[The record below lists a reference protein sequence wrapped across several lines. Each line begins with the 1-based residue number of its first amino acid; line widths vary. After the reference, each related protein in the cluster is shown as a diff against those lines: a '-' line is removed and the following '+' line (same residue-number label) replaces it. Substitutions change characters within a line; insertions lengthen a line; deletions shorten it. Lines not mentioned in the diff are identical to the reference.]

1 VSVAAHEAPAVP
13 IGHDGPSE
21 AEEERRTSYLELFF
35 DLVFVFAITQ
45 VTLLLL
51 SNTSVAGFARAALV
65 LALVWWAWSG
75 FTWMTNAIDIEN
87 QVTKLLFLAGM
98 AGALFV
104 ALAVPGAYGDEGAW
118 FAIAYVFVRVLNI
131 ALYGWGLRARPAELA
146 ALMRLVPFFL
156 VAPALVL
163 AGGLVDS
170 LPLRSALWALSIV
183 VDLVGVLTAGRENDW
198 RVSPAHFAERYAL
211 IVIIALGESIVAIG
225 TSVADLPRDAMFAV
239 SVAVAFAGVAALW
252 FAYFGF
258 VSGAVER
265 ALQKATPSRRGP
277 LARDVFT
284 IFHYPI
290 VLGIVLFAVGAKK
303 VLAHPEDALSRPG
316 RAALGFGVAF
326 FLAGF
331 VLARY
336 RIVRTVGRERAAA
349 AALTLV
355 AVVALRSIPAVALL
369 AAVTAIV
376 VAAVVVER
384 LRYARAPSPLLRT
397 DAAGG

>member
-1 VSVAAHEAPAVP
+1 MSTVDATAEVGAQGAGGA
-13 IGHDGPSE
+13 SE

-51 SNTSVAGFARAALV
+51 NDTSPAGFARSALV

-75 FTWMTNAIDIEN
+75 FTWMTNAVDIES

-98 AGALFV
+98 AGAFFV
-104 ALAVPGAYGDEGAW
+104 ALAVPHSYGDEGLW
-118 FAIAYVFVRVLNI
+118 FACAYAFIRVLNLV
-131 ALYGWGLRARPAELA
+131 LYAWGLKGRPAQLA
-146 ALMRLVPFFL
+146 ALLRLAPFFL
-156 VAPALVL
+156 VAPALVV
-163 AGGLVDS
+163 AGGVVDS
-170 LPLRSALWALSIV
+170 LPLRSALWVASIA
-183 VDLVGVLTAGRENDW
+183 VDLAGVLAAGNENDW

-225 TSVADLPRDAMFAV
+225 VSTGEVPRDAMFAL
-239 SVAVAFAGVAALW
+239 SVTIAFAGVAGLW
-252 FAYFGF
+252 WAYFGF

-265 ALQKATPSRRGP
+265 ALQKAAPSRRGP

-290 VLGIVLFAVGAKK
+290 VLGIVYFAVAAKK
-303 VLAHPEDALSRPG
+303 MVAHPEDPLSRPG

-331 VLARY
+331 LLARY
-336 RIVRTVGRERAAA
+336 RIVRTIGRERAVAA
-349 AALTLV
+349 VLTLV
-355 AVVALRSIPAVALL
+355 AVVALRSLPSVALF
-369 AAVTAIV
+369 AIVTAIV
-376 VAAVVVER
+376 VTAVVVER
-384 LRYARAPSPLLRT
+384 LRYKRAPSPLLET
-397 DAAGG
+397 